1 MITVFNRAKLFVD
14 SNAEAAANVWSALK
28 ANKIEYDMRTQQNV
42 STLRKNIQFRASIGA
57 GSGYGGMSA
66 SYFSDTPDYIYI
78 IYVKKRDLEKAKKI
92 CDL

>member
-1 MITVFNRAKLFVD
+1 MITIFNRAKLFVD

-28 ANKIEYDMRTQQNV
+28 ENKIEYDMRTKQNV
-42 STLRKNIQFRASIGA
+42 STLRKNIQFKASIGA

>member
-14 SNAEAAANVWSALK
+14 SNAEAAANGWSALK
-28 ANKIEYDMRTQQNV
+28 ANKIEYDMRTKQNV

>member
-28 ANKIEYDMRTQQNV
+28 GNKIEYDMRTKQNV